1 MKTGY
6 IYLCVCTH
14 TYIHTLIPI
23 DSEMKLPCQFCIA
36 DMNLN
41 LDTKMKILLIANGTF
56 YSSHEPL
63 NSSMSM
69 VHTHSAVAK

>member
-1 MKTGY
+1 
-6 IYLCVCTH
+6 
-14 TYIHTLIPI
+14 
-23 DSEMKLPCQFCIA
+23 
-36 DMNLN
+36 MNLN
-41 LDTKMKILLIANGTF
+41 LDSKMKILLIANGTF